1 MYSARYVNILRESN
15 EEDKEPI
22 DLLCLQILIRL
33 RINNGPYIPE
43 IIRETLREKRFFALL
58 KSDFFSGRDYLSYG
72 AWILIEIWHASDA
85 GQHHL
90 RSSVE
95 LPHSFLQKF
104 KSCSTKEF
112 LENDSKFGFRLDS
125 FLKQVSHAF
134 SKLVAGL
141 RMGIALSKDCNDHL
155 KTELSILEKTLQSGP
170 DRLPEDIIQPEW
182 MLIQCRIKTL
192 VFLSNEVTFN
202 TDPDSID
209 ENDNTILHLLVGT
222 GVPKIELDAILD
234 HPRYQKLIHYRN
246 SFEETPVIIATAH
259 GRLPLVQSF
268 VNHGAIINVGDK
280 YGQSP
285 LYIAMVNRSYD
296 VMRYLLDL
304 DAEVDPEKKFGE
316 NPLHVAATIGDLEIL
331 KAVLHRGFN
340 MNRIDF
346 HGQTPIEVAEFY
358 KHFDVVALLQEYA

>member
-58 KSDFFSGRDYLSYG
+58 KSDFFSGREYLSYG

-90 RSSVE
+90 RYSVE
-95 LPHSFLQKF
+95 LPYSFLQKF

-112 LENDSKFGFRLDS
+112 VENDSKFGIKLDS

-141 RMGIALSKDCNDHL
+141 RMGIVLSKDCNDHL
-155 KTELSILEKTLQSGP
+155 KTELSILDKTLHYGL
-170 DRLPEDIIQPEW
+170 DRLPEDIIQQDW
-182 MLIQCRIKTL
+182 MLIHYRIETF

-222 GVPKIELDAILD
+222 SVPEIELDAILD

-259 GRLPLVQSF
+259 GRLPLVQSL

-285 LYIAMVNRSYD
+285 LYIAMDHRSYD

-340 MNRIDF
+340 MNQIDF
-346 HGQTPIEVAEFY
+346 HGRTPIEVAEFY
-358 KHFDVVALLQEYA
+358 QHFHLVALLQEYA